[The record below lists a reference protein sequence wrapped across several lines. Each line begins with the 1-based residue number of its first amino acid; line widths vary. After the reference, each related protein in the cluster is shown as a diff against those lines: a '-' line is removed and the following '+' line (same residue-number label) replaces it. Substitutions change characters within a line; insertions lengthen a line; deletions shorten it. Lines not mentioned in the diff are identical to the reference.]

1 MYIEDLSTE
10 PRGPSAANMWARELE
25 REHGPLVTRSVGWL
39 GATVRSSGPVD
50 PVILAALK
58 HYTSWA
64 YVEDGWMGFH
74 TCEICNSVSSH
85 GEVWIIWAGVRY
97 ILPTM
102 TLHYIT
108 AHGYQPPEQFLK
120 DLRDKWTTE
129 GVLATEFTYGPKAL
143 ERKLEARRARA
154 PATRKSWWRLFW

>member
-58 HYTSWA
+58 HYTSWP

-85 GEVWIIWAGVRY
+85 GEVWIIWVGSEKSPCTCY
-97 ILPTM
+97 
-102 TLHYIT
+102 
-108 AHGYQPPEQFLK
+108 
-120 DLRDKWTTE
+120 TE
-129 GVLATEFTYGPKAL
+129 VMV
-143 ERKLEARRARA
+143 A
-154 PATRKSWWRLFW
+154 PLLVSGGLT